1 MMRIKDEIFARMDE
15 LSPAEKKV
23 ARSLLAEYP
32 SAGLTSAATLAKVAG
47 TSTPTVL
54 RLATRLGVGSYRDL
68 QKYLRDEITNQMNSP
83 VVRASHGQ
91 AGRSPDDVLGSA
103 VAQRLRLVERLLS
116 GVPPREFAEAVGA
129 LSGAPRGVIVSGG
142 YFSRH
147 IAQIFAAQLDEIIP
161 QVNYVADPLG
171 RDVSKYLD
179 LRKDSVVV
187 IFDLRRYEPAAQQLA
202 ALSKKQGATVVV
214 ITNEG
219 LSPAAR
225 DADIVLP
232 VAVDGIPFDSFAAL
246 LVLVE
251 CLVEAVFVQVG
262 GAALRRM
269 TQREDAVQAHRD
281 FSASRPPH
289 ISTATE
295 QSD

>member
-91 AGRSPDDVLGSA
+91 AGRSPDDVLGSS
-103 VAQRLRLVERLLS
+103 VAQRLGLVERLLS
-116 GVPPREFAEAVGA
+116 SVPPREFAEAVGK

-161 QVNYVADPLG
+161 HVNYVADPLG

-187 IFDLRRYEPAAQQLA
+187 IFDLRRYELAAQQLA

-246 LVLVE
+246 LVLIE

-262 GAALRRM
+262 GAALQRM
-269 TQREDAVQAHRD
+269 TRREDAVQAHRD

-289 ISTATE
+289 TSTTTE